1 MSNVT
6 FDEFVKRRLDE
17 AKESRTNESVDWDNV
32 RANWEESLTELFA
45 KMEGYLRE
53 YIDSG
58 RIAVTREKVKVS
70 EEHLGLYEVDKL
82 TFHIGDERVVAKTI
96 GRLMI
101 GAKGRVD
108 LIGPRGVLR
117 IVFLEKGDPFLRTKV
132 EIDGKAEEETET
144 PMTSAGDIP
153 KAGWYISTMPPSVT
167 TTVLNKDSFQDALM
181 ELSDV

>member
-17 AKESRTNESVDWDNV
+17 AKENRAKESVDWDKM
-32 RANWEESLTELFA
+32 RTDWEETLIELFA
-45 KMEGYLRE
+45 KMEGYLQE

-58 RIAVTREKVKVS
+58 RISVTREKTKVS

-82 TFHIGDERVVAKTI
+82 TFHIGNERVVAKPI

-101 GAKGRVD
+101 GAQGRVD

-117 IVFLEKGDPFLRTKV
+117 IVVLEEGGPFLRTRI
-132 EIDGKAEEETET
+132 EIDDKVEEETER
-144 PMTSAGDIP
+144 PLISAGDIP
-153 KAGWYISTMPPSVT
+153 KAGWYISTIPPRVT
-167 TTVLNKDSFQDALM
+167 TTALNKDSFRDALM